1 MLKSRLLTALIL
13 LPVILYVIIFAPK
26 LLFLGFL
33 IVVTLASAWEWS
45 SLLQKANIFH
55 RMLFIGIL
63 VLLIGATLWRHFIH
77 LLYLSFIACLW
88 LWAAVLLY
96 QRKNRSLAL
105 QSVYLNMALGIL
117 SLAGFFLSMLIL
129 RQYFGVAPY
138 WLLYTLFIVWIGDSA
153 AFFGG
158 RFFGGRK
165 LCTKVSPNKTW
176 SGFFSGLG
184 ATGVFCVLVIL
195 MLPSSITFN
204 QQLMLFILTVLVYL
218 ASVMGD
224 LSISLLKRLSGVKD
238 TSHLLPGHGGLLDRL
253 DSVLAAVIVMVVG
266 LLNLGV

>member
-13 LPVILYVIIFAPK
+13 LPLILYIIVFSPH

-33 IVVTLASAWEWS
+33 LTVTLAAAWEWS
-45 SLLQKANIFH
+45 SLLHNTNTFH

-63 VLLIGATLWRHFIH
+63 ALVVGYVLSRPSTY
-77 LLYLSFIACLW
+77 LLYVSLIAALW
-88 LWAAVLLY
+88 MWSAVLLY
-96 QRKNRSLAL
+96 QYKNLSFGLHL
-105 QSVYLNMALGIL
+105 TYLNMVLGVV
-117 SLAGFFLSMLIL
+117 SLAGFVLSIIIL
-129 RQYFGVAPY
+129 RQHSGVAPY
-138 WLLYTLFIVWIGDSA
+138 WLLYTLFIAWIGDSA

-158 RFFGGRK
+158 RFFGGSK
-165 LCTKVSPNKTW
+165 LCLKVSPNKTW

-184 ATGVFCVLVIL
+184 AIGVFCVLVIL
-195 MLPSSITFN
+195 MLPASIAFK
-204 QQLMLFILTVLVYL
+204 QQFTLFVLTVVVYL

-253 DSVLAAVIVMVVG
+253 DSILAAAIVMVVG